1 MHQGKDKPDD
11 SAQEDHRYPFAGGP
25 NPKVRLGVA
34 RLPELSGSGRAR
46 NAGAAPAPV
55 WLDLAA
61 AFDGDAEH
69 YVARVHWLPGGDA
82 LAVHLVDRRQRR
94 GRLVRFDARTG
105 DATTLLDEKCYPGGW
120 INVHDAWVCSP
131 LPAF

>member
-1 MHQGKDKPDD
+1 MPLYRIAHHAATRTRT
-11 SAQEDHRYPFAGGP
+11 STRRTATRSRAGS
-25 NPKVRLGVA
+25 NAARCRVRVRA
-34 RLPELSGSGRAR
+34 LPRALRRRPRAR
-46 NAGAAPAPV
+46 ASSPLPAPV

-94 GRLVRFDARTG
+94 
-105 DATTLLDEKCYPGGW
+105 
-120 INVHDAWVCSP
+120 
-131 LPAF
+131 